1 MGFARGA
8 NPMSRESQE
17 VAIGRWYCW
26 ETAGEALGAV
36 VPTSIE

>member
-8 NPMSRESQE
+8 NPLSRESQK
-17 VAIGRWYCW
+17 VAIGRWYWC

-36 VPTSIE
+36 VPRSIE